1 MLRISS
7 SQLDTSMLHS
17 TSNSLFKATSNR
29 SVEEA
34 GSAGTASENKNV
46 SLSGRAL
53 SVQKL
58 NQEFFSNGTRGFQ
71 ITSDF
76 VAKLEEY
83 GLINS
88 TEASR
93 LSPLI
98 SPLSR
103 FKSQDDKGDHSSLDK
118 VTQFINDFRDELKE
132 ENPESSLINI
142 LNKAETIID
151 DFDGSLSDTT
161 KADIKSVLAELNSF
175 TKSDAAEGLSEDNKE
190 SLNQLGLTLR
200 IADRL
205 NPSTVT
211 SGRVNSYLSVM
222 NRFA

>member
-7 SQLDTSMLHS
+7 SQLDASMLHS
-17 TSNSLFKATSNR
+17 TSNSLFKTDSKSNAEETTST
-29 SVEEA
+29 
-34 GSAGTASENKNV
+34 GTSSENKNV

-76 VAKLEEY
+76 VSRLEEY
-83 GLINS
+83 GLINN

-93 LSPLI
+93 LSPLV
-98 SPLSR
+98 SSLSR

-151 DFDGSLSDTT
+151 DFDGSLSEASKT
-161 KADIKSVLAELNSF
+161 DIKSVLAELNSF
-175 TKSDAAEGLSEDNKE
+175 TKSDAAEGLSEDDKE

-205 NPSTVT
+205 NPSSVT

>member
-7 SQLDTSMLHS
+7 SQLDTAMLHS
-17 TSNSLFKATSNR
+17 TSNSLFKTDSNAEETASTGTS
-29 SVEEA
+29 
-34 GSAGTASENKNV
+34 SENKNV

-76 VAKLEEY
+76 VSRLEEY
-83 GLINS
+83 GLINN

-93 LSPLI
+93 LSPLV
-98 SPLSR
+98 SSLSR
-103 FKSQDDKGDHSSLDK
+103 FKSQNNEGDHSSLDK
-118 VTQFINDFRDELKE
+118 VTQFISDFRDELKE
-132 ENPESSLINI
+132 EDPESSLINI
-142 LNKAETIID
+142 LNKAETIIN
-151 DFDGSLSDTT
+151 DFDGSLSEASKT
-161 KADIKSVLAELNSF
+161 DIKSVLAELNSF
-175 TKSDAAEGLSEDNKE
+175 TKSDAAEGLSEDDKE

-205 NPSTVT
+205 NPSSVT

>member
-7 SQLDTSMLHS
+7 SQLDASMLHS
-17 TSNSLFKATSNR
+17 TSNSLFKTDRNSNAEETASTST
-29 SVEEA
+29 S
-34 GSAGTASENKNV
+34 SENKNV

-76 VAKLEEY
+76 VSRLEEY
-83 GLINS
+83 GLINN

-93 LSPLI
+93 LSPLV
-98 SPLSR
+98 SSLSR

-132 ENPESSLINI
+132 EDPESSLINL

-151 DFDGSLSDTT
+151 DFDGSLSEASRT
-161 KADIKSVLAELNSF
+161 DIKSVLAELNSF

-205 NPSTVT
+205 NPSSVT